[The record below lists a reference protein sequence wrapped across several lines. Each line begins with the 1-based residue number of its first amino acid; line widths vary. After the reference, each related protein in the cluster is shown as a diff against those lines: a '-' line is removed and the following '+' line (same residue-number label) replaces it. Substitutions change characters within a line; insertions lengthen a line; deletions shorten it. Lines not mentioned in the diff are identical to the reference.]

1 MAQSSDLTS
10 TEPHTLNLDE
20 YKALPGPTICR
31 PGDAYD
37 SIPEKAEFL
46 LCANCGLSAYSEMH
60 CSYISHLR
68 CNTSAD
74 RGFWSIGDKYLLKE
88 KPLLGEGRADYVGS
102 DYPITQFLSKNST
115 IPVAQN
121 MIYWNDSTS
130 HFWFMEKC
138 PGKTLYEVWGD
149 LSEEKIKSLAKEV
162 IEYLA
167 QARKFTST
175 KPENPD
181 GSRIR
186 DQEKLSPYSSVNF
199 VTEDAEEWW
208 ALNEPRLDQYTKRR
222 WKNVNVVE
230 KYPVKGPYVLTHG
243 DLDGSNI
250 LVKDGHISG
259 IIDWEHGGYL
269 PEWWE
274 SYWVE
279 HAGPWNWGEHL
290 QAEMKIQFSSP
301 DQAKAEEFF
310 RDLKFDSNLPL
321 VQLEQRQ
328 MIEPTIMQCLNY
340 RRYCKAI
347 KRKHGSGGSALDIR
361 MIQEDDVLEAF
372 KALSL
377 EEQMELLWKEAS

>member
-1 MAQSSDLTS
+1 MAQSLNPTS
-10 TEPHTLNLDE
+10 SAEPHTLNLDE
-20 YKALPGPTICR
+20 YKTLPGPTIFR
-31 PGDAYD
+31 ADDAYGRL
-37 SIPEKAEFL
+37 PEKAHFL
-46 LCANCGLSAYSEMH
+46 LCANCGLNAYSEMH
-60 CSYISHLR
+60 CSYISHLK
-68 CNTSAD
+68 CNTSAN
-74 RGFWSIGDKYLLKE
+74 RGFWRIGDKYILKE

-115 IPVAQN
+115 IPVAKN
-121 MIYWNDSTS
+121 MIHWNDSTS
-130 HFWFMEKC
+130 YFWFMEKT
-138 PGKTLYEVWGD
+138 PGKTLYEVWGE
-149 LSEEKIKSLAKEV
+149 LNEEKIKSLAKEV

-181 GSRIR
+181 GLRIR
-186 DQEKLSPYSSVNF
+186 EYQLSHPSCLGF

-274 SYWVE
+274 IYCVQS
-279 HAGPWNWGEHL
+279 AGPGAWSEYL

-310 RDLKFDSNLPL
+310 RDLSFECNLPR

-340 RRYCKAI
+340 RRYRRALEI
-347 KRKHGSGGSALDIR
+347 KKGSGSSAFDIR
-361 MIQEDDVLEAF
+361 VIEQDHVLEAF
-372 KALSL
+372 KALTL
-377 EEQMELLWKEAS
+377 DEQKKLMWKEAS

>member
-1 MAQSSDLTS
+1 MAQSLDLTSS

-20 YKALPGPTICR
+20 YKTLPGPTIFR
-31 PGDAYD
+31 PDDPWGR
-37 SIPEKAEFL
+37 IPKKAHFL
-46 LCANCGLSAYSEMH
+46 LCANCGLNAFSEMH

-68 CNTSAD
+68 CNTSFN
-74 RGFWSIGDKYLLKE
+74 RGFWSIGEKYILKE

-102 DYPITQFLSKNST
+102 DYPINQFLSKNST
-115 IPVAQN
+115 IPVAKN
-121 MIYWNDSTS
+121 MIYWKDSTS
-130 HFWFMEKC
+130 YFWFMEKT
-138 PGKTLYEVWGD
+138 PGKTLYEVWGELD
-149 LSEEKIKSLAKEV
+149 EEKMKSLAKEV

-181 GSRIR
+181 GSLIR
-186 DQEKLSPYSSVNF
+186 DNLLNPSGVTF
-199 VTEDAEEWW
+199 VSEDAEEWW
-208 ALNEPRLDQYTKRR
+208 ARNEPRLDQYTKSR
-222 WKNVNVVE
+222 WKNMNVIE
-230 KYPVKGPYVLTHG
+230 NYPVKGPYVLTHG

-259 IIDWEHGGYL
+259 IIDWEYGGYL

-274 SYWVE
+274 LSCVKSV
-279 HAGPWNWGEHL
+279 GPGTWHEYL

-310 RDLKFDSNLPL
+310 RDLSFECNLPR

-340 RRYCKAI
+340 RRYCRALEK
-347 KRKHGSGGSALDIR
+347 KDGSGWSAFDTRVIE
-361 MIQEDDVLEAF
+361 EDHVLETF

-377 EEQMELLWKEAS
+377 EEQKKLLWKEAS